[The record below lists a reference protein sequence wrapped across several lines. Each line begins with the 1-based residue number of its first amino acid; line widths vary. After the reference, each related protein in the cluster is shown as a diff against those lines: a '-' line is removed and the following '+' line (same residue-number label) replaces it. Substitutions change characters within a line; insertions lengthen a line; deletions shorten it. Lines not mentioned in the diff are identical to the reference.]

1 MLQYNG
7 RRLYG
12 DESPA
17 QKTFTWHKLKRW
29 KASHIKIYARSLY
42 ILRAHSMT
50 MSDSKYLEQ
59 ILQTEHICK
68 HNEST
73 LK

>member
-42 ILRAHSMT
+42 ILRAHSM
-50 MSDSKYLEQ
+50 
-59 ILQTEHICK
+59 
-68 HNEST
+68 
-73 LK
+73 